1 MKRIINHPINIL
13 IRATRSWGES
23 AGAISVA
30 LQMLTNGGDTEGLFR
45 AGYMQ
50 SGSPVPV
57 GPIENGQ
64 KCMSVDVCRLYLY

>member
-1 MKRIINHPINIL
+1 
-13 IRATRSWGES
+13 
-23 AGAISVA
+23 
-30 LQMLTNGGDTEGLFR
+30 MLANGGDTEGLFR

-64 KCMSVDVCRLYLY
+64 KCTFMAH